1 MITFMCPT
9 IINIPPSHNTELK
22 TGRQKNCNPA
32 GNTTD
37 TLLVF
42 TQLATNSIGFDAQ
55 RSGVL
60 FRPQFPDVL
69 MKFTSP
75 D

>member
-1 MITFMCPT
+1 MHSKINRSYLFTCKIGMITFMYPT

-22 TGRQKNCNPA
+22 TGRQKSCGPA

-42 TQLATNSIGFDAQ
+42 TWLATNSTGFD
-55 RSGVL
+55 V
-60 FRPQFPDVL
+60 
-69 MKFTSP
+69 
-75 D
+75 

>member
-1 MITFMCPT
+1 MITFMYPT

-22 TGRQKNCNPA
+22 TGRQKSCGPA

-42 TQLATNSIGFDAQ
+42 TWLATNSTGFD
-55 RSGVL
+55 V
-60 FRPQFPDVL
+60 
-69 MKFTSP
+69 
-75 D
+75 